1 MPENVHS
8 LDLKGIRAVCAARGL
23 RVPEGSSRDEAISL
37 LERHAGT
44 SVDNEEGAP
53 SDVCVGGHIEGRN
66 FLFKAWEGR
75 QRCVGES

>member
-53 SDVCVGGHIEGRN
+53 SAAALTSAAGAVAALAAE
-66 FLFKAWEGR
+66 A
-75 QRCVGES
+75 